1 MRDESPRPDPRCPH
15 CASTR
20 VEVISLFGSQAVT
33 AQYRCAGCGDCFE
46 ALKYVDESSGVTA
59 DLEAASHEPRT
70 VERQ

>member
-1 MRDESPRPDPRCPH
+1 MRDDSPRPGPRSPH
-15 CASTR
+15 SASTPGA
-20 VEVISLFGSQAVT
+20 VISLFGSQAVT
-33 AQYRCAGCGDCFE
+33 AQFRCAVCGDCFE